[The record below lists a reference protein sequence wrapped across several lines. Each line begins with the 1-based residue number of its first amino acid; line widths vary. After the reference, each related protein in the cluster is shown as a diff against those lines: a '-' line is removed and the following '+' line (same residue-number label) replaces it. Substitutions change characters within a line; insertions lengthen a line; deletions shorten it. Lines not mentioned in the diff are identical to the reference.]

1 MVKDNKTQ
9 KQLIETSVGNQY
21 MATYAGTIGCAKYYE
36 CKDPVSG
43 NSVGFVATVVPGKF
57 GPMCQDYVAAAMR
70 ARNIVESTGSLWT
83 RLFFGRQK

>member
-21 MATYAGTIGCAKYYE
+21 MATYAGTIGCVMYYE

-43 NSVGFVATVVPGKF
+43 NSVGVVATVVQGKF
-57 GPMCQDYVAAAMR
+57 GPMCHDCVAAVMR
-70 ARNIVESTGSLWT
+70 ARNIVGSISSLWT